1 MEFLEKKSTFSIISS
16 GVDPF
21 LREVFR
27 GECSL
32 VNSSGVRRK
41 SQSSIG
47 GGGEVRLL
55 YAIAPVMNI
64 TCCAHKGHVGEVCVH
79 IIVIIVSSSFAS
91 ISLLFTGKS
100 IFP

>member
-47 GGGEVRLL
+47 GGGGGE
-55 YAIAPVMNI
+55 AIICNSPSYEYHMLC
-64 TCCAHKGHVGEVCVH
+64 T
-79 IIVIIVSSSFAS
+79 
-91 ISLLFTGKS
+91 
-100 IFP
+100 